1 MEFSPTRI
9 LTLSFAAKF
18 LIAKVIGR
26 VYCARLPTY
35 EFPIRKI
42 IEHGE
47 SLMDLYTQEDMRR
60 DKRMAIFKYAAVTT
74 VAIAS
79 FLALTTIHVVVF
91 TA

>member
-1 MEFSPTRI
+1 
-9 LTLSFAAKF
+9 
-18 LIAKVIGR
+18 
-26 VYCARLPTY
+26 
-35 EFPIRKI
+35 
-42 IEHGE
+42 
-47 SLMDLYTQEDMRR
+47 MDLYTQEDMRR